1 VPAPNPAPT
10 PAPKPLPPVF
20 QFKKNL
26 VQNSRGNDVVQLQVR
41 LQKLGFFPLKTKANG
56 IMGPTTVA
64 SLKKLQ
70 AKYKIKEN
78 GLGAKTRALLNSLN

>member
-1 VPAPNPAPT
+1 VHRVGSIPQLKTTEIIVA
-10 PAPKPLPPVF
+10 
-20 QFKKNL
+20 
-26 VQNSRGNDVVQLQVR
+26 RGFLAVTEVVQTFKPILQR
-41 LQKLGFFPLKTKANG
+41 KKLGFFPLKTKANG